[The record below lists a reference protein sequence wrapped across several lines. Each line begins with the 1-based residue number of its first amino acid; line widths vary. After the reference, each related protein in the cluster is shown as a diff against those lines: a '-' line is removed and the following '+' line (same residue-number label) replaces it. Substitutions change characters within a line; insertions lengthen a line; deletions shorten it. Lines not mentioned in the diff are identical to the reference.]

1 MKLSSRSLPVLM
13 TALLVLALAGCGKSP
28 EQSLQDGKAFLDKHD
43 YTAAIL
49 ELKTALQEQPNNREA
64 RLLLGEVF
72 IKNGAYQEAEKEL
85 SKARSLGVTDD
96 QIIPMLAKVYVRM
109 GEPQKALDLGMP
121 ATNPSPPLLAALHTF
136 RAEAQLSLGMR
147 AEAEESI
154 GAANQADAKQP
165 ELLLTR
171 AKIALID
178 RQKEQAG
185 QLIDAALQQDAKY
198 TEALYLKAEL
208 LNSENKPEDAVKVYR
223 QIVVNDPSQFRAHLA
238 IAGLQMKKGEI
249 DAADK
254 TIQAAEKV
262 AGQVPMVKYARG
274 ALELQRGK
282 LDQASS
288 ALLDVL
294 NVMPDHLPSALAYAV
309 ASFGLG
315 NYEQSIKHAS
325 LVLSAA
331 PDNHTAAKIIAG
343 NILASSQLKIGDVK
357 GALNTLT
364 PLLRK
369 HADDAKLLAL
379 AGEAYLQSRDYT
391 KAQGYLDKA
400 AALDPE
406 NAQIKARQAAGHMAL
421 GESAEALADLEKA
434 TRLSDKPGQAD
445 MTLVMMHLK
454 GKEYDSA
461 LQAIANLEKKLPNNP
476 VTHNLRASALLG
488 KQDRAGARKALE
500 QALALQPKFF
510 PAAVNLAR
518 MDMEDKKPE
527 AARQRFETI
536 LKEDKTNVGAM
547 LALADLAAAEKK
559 EKDYVEWLEKAIKAN
574 PTALTALTAHAA
586 LVRHYLAKK
595 DHNKALRQA
604 RQAVSANPDNLEA
617 ISLLGGTQMVTGD
630 HSAAIDSFSRVC
642 LKVPRLPEAHL
653 RLATALI
660 ADKQWA
666 PARAALQQALKLKPD
681 MLQAQDALMRL
692 ELADNKPDT
701 ALGIARQIQ
710 AQQPGSPIG
719 FDHEADIHLSQKH
732 YPQAIKAYEQSLAK
746 GAGTAG
752 MMKLHRALFMA
763 DDTKAADQ
771 RLAAW
776 LKQNPKDM
784 QARAYAAEIYLH
796 GKRNQEAIALY
807 EELHKASPNNA
818 LVLNNLANLYQ
829 AQKDPRALST
839 AEQAHKYAPDQ
850 HSVLDTLGWILVEQG
865 QLPRAIELLGKAAA
879 KAPKIGLYRYH
890 YGVALA
896 KAGKKAEARKE
907 LEAAIASGQQFS
919 ELEDA
924 RTLLKSL

>member
-1 MKLSSRSLPVLM
+1 M

-262 AGQVPMVKYARG
+262 AGQVPMVNYARG
-274 ALELQRGK
+274 VLELQRGK
-282 LDQASS
+282 LDKASN

-294 NVMPDHLPSALAYAV
+294 GDMPDHLPSALAYAMV
-309 ASFGLG
+309 SYGLG
-315 NYEQSIKHAS
+315 NYEQSIKHAGQ
-325 LVLSAA
+325 VLSAA
-331 PDNHTAAKIIAG
+331 PDNHIAA
-343 NILASSQLKIGDVK
+343 NILAGSQLKIGDIQ

-364 PLLRK
+364 PLLVK
-369 HADDAKLLAL
+369 QPDNAKLLAL
-379 AGEAYLQSRDYT
+379 AGEAYLRSKDYT

-400 AALDPE
+400 AELDPE
-406 NAQIKARQAAGHMAL
+406 NAMMKTRQAAGHLAL
-421 GESAEALADLEKA
+421 GDSNAALANLEKA
-434 TRLSDKPGQAD
+434 TSLSDKPGQAD
-445 MTLVMMHLK
+445 MALVMMHLR
-454 GKEYDSA
+454 GKAYDQA
-461 LQAIANLEKKLPNNP
+461 LQAIAQLEKKLPNNP

-500 QALALQPKFF
+500 QALVVQPTFY
-510 PAAVNLAR
+510 PAAVHLAR
-518 MDMEDKKPE
+518 MDVEDKKPE
-527 AARQRFETI
+527 AARKRFEVI
-536 LKEDKTNVGAM
+536 LKEDQANLGAM

-559 EKDYVEWLEKAIKAN
+559 EKDYVEWLEKAIKVD
-574 PTALTALTAHAA
+574 PTSLTAHAA

-604 RQAVSANPDNLEA
+604 RQAASTNPDNLEA

-630 HSAAIDSFSRVC
+630 HSAAIDSFSRVT
-642 LKVPRLPEAHL
+642 LKVPQLPEAHL

-666 PARAALQQALKLKPD
+666 PARDALRQALKLKPD

-719 FDHEADIHLSQKH
+719 FDHEADIHLSQKR

-763 DDTKAADQ
+763 GDTKAADQ
-771 RLAAW
+771 RLATW

-865 QLPRAIELLGKAAA
+865 QLPRAIELLGNAAA

-919 ELEDA
+919 ELGDT

>member
-1 MKLSSRSLPVLM
+1 M

-406 NAQIKARQAAGHMAL
+406 NAQIKTRQAAGHLAT
-421 GESAEALADLEKA
+421 GESADALADLEKA
-434 TRLSDKPGQAD
+434 VSLSDKLGQAD
-445 MTLVMMHLK
+445 LALVMMHLK
-454 GKEYDSA
+454 NKEYDNA
-461 LQAIANLEKKLPNNP
+461 LQAIAKLEKKLPNNP

-488 KQDRAGARKALE
+488 KLDRAGARKALE
-500 QALALQPKFF
+500 QALVVQPTFY

-518 MDMEDKKPE
+518 MDVEDKKPE
-527 AARQRFETI
+527 AARKRFEVI
-536 LKEDKTNVGAM
+536 LKEDQANLGAM

-559 EKDYVEWLEKAIKAN
+559 EKDYLEWLEKAIKVD
-574 PTALTALTAHAA
+574 PTALTAHAA

-595 DHNKALRQA
+595 DYNKALRQA
-604 RQAVSANPDNLEA
+604 RQAASTNPDNLEA

-630 HSAAIDSFSRVC
+630 HSAAIDSFSRVS
-642 LKVPRLPEAHL
+642 LKVPQLPEAHL

-666 PARAALQQALKLKPD
+666 PARDALQQALKLKPD

-710 AQQPGSPIG
+710 VQQPGSPIG
-719 FDHEADIHLSQKH
+719 FDREADIHLSQKR

-752 MMKLHRALFMA
+752 MMKLHRALDLVGDA
-763 DDTKAADQ
+763 RAADQ
-771 RLAAW
+771 RLVAW
-776 LKQNPKDM
+776 LKQHPKDM
-784 QARAYAAEIYLH
+784 PVRTYAAEVYMH
-796 GKRNQEAIALY
+796 AKRNREAIALY
-807 EELHKASPNNA
+807 EELQKANPNNVM
-818 LVLNNLANLYQ
+818 VLNNLANLYQ
-829 AQKDPRALST
+829 SEKNSQAMAT
-839 AEQAHKYAPDQ
+839 AEQAFKLAPEHPGVQ
-850 HSVLDTLGWILVEQG
+850 DTLGWILVEQG
-865 QLPRAIELLGKAAA
+865 QLPRSLDLLAKAAA
-879 KAPKIGLYRYH
+879 QAPKHGLIRYH

-896 KAGKKAEARKE
+896 RSGRKVEARKE
-907 LEAAIASGQQFS
+907 LQAAIASGQSFP

-924 RTLLKSL
+924 KALLKGL